1 MKTRKRFRGQGIDRK
16 PQPRPQGVDRVRI
29 EGAQPRPLT
38 LHEQKTLWLCSGLQR
53 RPEQMPPGE
62 GALALDGLRFHAYGV
77 VTHARCNTMT
87 TKLRRVVL
95 SLPPD
100 LDKALADLKSATG
113 QPTSQFIL
121 SILQESLP
129 VIQALAS
136 AAAQAKTSKQQA
148 FQVMQDV
155 LLDALH
161 QGEKVSHEVQDAIEE
176 EAVKAKGENQ

>member
-1 MKTRKRFRGQGIDRK
+1 
-16 PQPRPQGVDRVRI
+16 
-29 EGAQPRPLT
+29 
-38 LHEQKTLWLCSGLQR
+38 
-53 RPEQMPPGE
+53 
-62 GALALDGLRFHAYGV
+62 
-77 VTHARCNTMT
+77 MT